1 MKKIVSLLLSLSVL
15 FSVFSFMGI
24 TSHAVTED
32 VLTFTLN
39 DDGASYSV
47 SDCKENAEGE
57 MVIPSSYNDM
67 PVTSVGFYAFEYC
80 TKLTSIIIP
89 DTVKSISPFAF
100 PYCFNLTSITIPD
113 SVETISDFAFNGD
126 FRLSV
131 INIGA
136 GVNNLSEMAFDN
148 CFGLTEINVSEGN
161 TILSSVDGVLFN
173 KDKTNLMKYP
183 VASTRTTYSVPEGV
197 EKICMNAFSSSNV
210 LTEVILPESLQRIE
224 DYAFYSCSKLTSI
237 IIPDN
242 VTYVGYF
249 SFAECNALED
259 ITIGAKVELIAET
272 AFEMC
277 TNIKAMNVS
286 GKSELYSSVDGVL
299 FDKDKQTL
307 LKYPI
312 AKETENYIIPDG
324 VTHISENAFLSCNTV
339 KNITFPDS
347 LTSVGIKAFCG
358 CGALSS
364 VVFGKGLDTIGKMA
378 FANTGLKSISIPDS
392 VTTIGQ
398 MAFLSSFELTTAHI
412 GANSKIGSAAFK
424 GCESLSEFTVSDE
437 NPDYAV
443 IDGVIFSKDKTT
455 LLVYPWGY
463 KEKPYVVPSGVTTIG
478 TSAFEG
484 CYKLISAVLSEDVEL
499 IEKNAFAVCES
510 LDSIVFTKGLKEISN
525 NAFRATYVGSIFYTG
540 TEEEWNA
547 ITIGESGNEVITDTN
562 KHFGTVEHTPSDWI
576 LDNPPCIDGY
586 KHNQCVVC
594 SRKLETVS
602 QSATAEHMESGWIVG
617 ANPTVD
623 APGYNY
629 TVCTQCGREVKRS
642 ETSQLLP
649 STPSKLSAV
658 RHVDGVSFT
667 WGAVKGAD
675 NYVVYRKT
683 KNSKWV
689 NVGEVKANSFI
700 DKTAKTGVTYTY
712 TVRAENE
719 KGRSG
724 YQNKGVSV
732 TFVASPKLKSIA
744 NSSSAVTVKWSK
756 ASGVDGYIVYRK
768 PYGGTTW
775 TRLEL
780 LKGDSKTSYSD
791 KKVSAGKTYIYT
803 VKAYKGKLNSAYNKS
818 GIAITR
824 LLEPAL
830 ASVKNTSTGVNIT
843 WKKVSGAKSYIVYR
857 KTAKSG
863 WSKVGTSKELT
874 FTDTTAKSGTTY
886 TYTVKAQ
893 GLYGVGLY
901 NKTGVSL
908 KYLAA
913 PVLSKIDNE
922 TGGVRVTW
930 KKVGGANGYLV
941 YRKTTNPSAKYEKI
955 ADIKNGN
962 TVSFKDTKA
971 KSGVQ
976 YIYTV
981 KAYNGKVN
989 SGYNA
994 KGVTISYLST
1004 PVLSSVTSVDDEIVI
1019 KWKAVS
1025 GAEGYYVYK
1034 KVQGDSWEKIGT
1046 VMNGKT
1052 VTLTDSSFESG
1063 VTYVYTVRAYKG
1075 SDRSFYDKKGLTI
1088 TI

>member
-1 MKKIVSLLLSLSVL
+1 MKRIISLFLSLCML
-15 FSVFSFMGI
+15 FGVFSFMGI
-24 TSHAVTED
+24 TSCAATKD

-47 SDCKENAEGE
+47 SHCKESAEGE
-57 MVIPSSYNDM
+57 MVIPSSYNSL
-67 PVTSVGFYAFEYC
+67 PVTSIGFYAFEYC
-80 TKLTSIIIP
+80 TKLTSITIP

-113 SVETISDFAFNGD
+113 SVETIGDFAFDGD

-136 GVNNLSEMAFDN
+136 GVDDLSEFAFDN
-148 CFGLTEINVSEGN
+148 CYGLTEINVSEGN
-161 TILSSVDGVLFN
+161 IILSSVDGVLFN
-173 KDKTNLMKYP
+173 KDKTVLVKYP
-183 VASTRTTYSVPEGV
+183 VASERTTYSVPEGV
-197 EKICMNAFSSSNV
+197 ERINMNAFSSSNV
-210 LTEVILPESLQRIE
+210 LTDVTLPSTLQRIE
-224 DYAFYSCSKLTSI
+224 DNAFYSCSKLTSI
-237 IIPDN
+237 LIPDN

-249 SFAECNALED
+249 SFAECNALEN

-277 TNIKAMNVS
+277 MNIKSMNVS
-286 GKSELYSSVDGVL
+286 ENSELYSSIDGVL
-299 FDKDKQTL
+299 FDKNKQTL
-307 LKYPI
+307 SKYPI

-339 KNITFPDS
+339 KSITFPDS
-347 LTSVGIKAFCG
+347 LTSVGTKAFCG

-364 VVFGKGLDTIGKMA
+364 VVFGKGLETIGKMA
-378 FANTGLKSISIPDS
+378 FANTGLKSVSIPDS
-392 VTTIGQ
+392 VTSIGQ
-398 MAFLSSFELTTAHI
+398 MAFLSSFELASAHI
-412 GANSKIGSAAFK
+412 GANCKIGTAAFK

-463 KEKPYVVPSGVTTIG
+463 KEKPYVVPLGVTTIG
-478 TSAFEG
+478 ASVFEG
-484 CYKLISAVLSEDVEL
+484 CYTLISAVISEDVEF
-499 IEKNAFAVCES
+499 IDRNAFAVCES

-547 ITIGESGNEVITDTN
+547 ITIGTSGNEVITETN
-562 KHFGTVEHTPSDWI
+562 KHFGTIEHTPSDWI
-576 LDNPPCIDGY
+576 LDNPPCMDGY

-602 QSATAEHMESGWIVG
+602 QSATAEHVESGWIVG

-629 TVCTQCGREVKRS
+629 TVCTQCGREVKRIK
-642 ETSQLLP
+642 TSQLLP

-683 KNSKWV
+683 QNSKWV

-768 PYGGTTW
+768 PYDGTTW

-780 LKGDSKTSYSD
+780 IKGDSKTSYSD
-791 KKVSAGKTYIYT
+791 EKISAGKTYVYT

-824 LLEPAL
+824 LLEPVL
-830 ASVKNTSTGVNIT
+830 TSVKNTSTGVNIT
-843 WKKVSGAKSYIVYR
+843 WKKVSGAKSYIIYR

-874 FTDTTAKSGTTY
+874 FTDTSAKSGITY

-901 NKTGVSL
+901 NKNGLSL
-908 KYLAA
+908 KYLAT

-922 TGGVRVTW
+922 AGGVRITW
-930 KKVGGANGYLV
+930 SKIGGAKGYLV
-941 YRKTTNPSAKYEKI
+941 YRKTADATSKYEKI
-955 ADIKNGN
+955 ADIKSVN
-962 TVSFKDTKA
+962 TISFKDTKV
-971 KSGVQ
+971 KSGVK
-976 YIYTV
+976 YVYTV
-981 KAYNGKVN
+981 KAYNEKVK

-994 KGVTISYLST
+994 KGMIISYLST
-1004 PVLSSVTSVDDEIVI
+1004 PALSSVKCVENEVVLN
-1019 KWKAVS
+1019 WKAVN
-1025 GAEGYYVYK
+1025 GAEGYYIYK
-1034 KVQGDSWEKIGT
+1034 KEQGNSWKKIGT
-1046 VMNGKT
+1046 IMNGKT
-1052 VTLTDSSFESG
+1052 VTFTDFDFKSG
-1063 VTYVYTVRAYKG
+1063 VSYVYTVRAYKG
-1075 SDRSFYDKKGLTI
+1075 SDRSGYNKQGLSI